1 MNQSENIS
9 AFIHEELLD
18 DQDITV
24 DDDTSLFK
32 GGVLKS
38 IMLLQLIVF
47 LEESFRIKIKPT
59 EVNIKNFDSISSIV
73 RFISKKTSP

>member
-59 EVNIKNFDSISSIV
+59 EVNIENFDSISSIV